1 MKLSYH
7 YAARHALGQGRSKDQ
22 PVRRADIVVLTR
34 LREQVLRRVAESDSH
49 NSGTYEPWNHNHH
62 YHGVITGVIGPD
74 CQHAHDVGCGQGTLT
89 RRLRALV
96 PEVTGID
103 RDERSIALARARAR
117 AQFPDVRYI
126 QGDFLTAPIAPESAD
141 LVTAVASLH
150 HMDAEAALRKM
161 ADVLRP
167 GGVLVVVGLARD
179 ASAADILLAVPA
191 AIGNLVHRGA
201 QAWRRRGAGRPPE
214 PGYQSPVIWPPA
226 LSYRQARRLAE
237 RVLPGVRYRRRLY
250 WRYSLMWL
258 KPGP

>member
-1 MKLSYH
+1 
-7 YAARHALGQGRSKDQ
+7 
-22 PVRRADIVVLTR
+22 
-34 LREQVLRRVAESDSH
+34 
-49 NSGTYEPWNHNHH
+49 
-62 YHGVITGVIGPD
+62 
-74 CQHAHDVGCGQGTLT
+74 
-89 RRLRALV
+89 V

-141 LVTAVASLH
+141 LVTAVA
-150 HMDAEAALRKM
+150 
-161 ADVLRP
+161 P
-167 GGVLVVVGLARD
+167 
-179 ASAADILLAVPA
+179 AADILLAVPA

-201 QAWRRRGAGRPPE
+201 QAWRRRGDGRPPE